1 MQKKFYI
8 KTYGCQMNVAD
19 SELVTGILE
28 DNGFAY
34 VDNVEEADIVL
45 LNTCSIREKAENT
58 LKSKIADLKK
68 YKKTKII
75 GVLGCMAERLGKE
88 ILQNF
93 DSVDFCIGPDEY
105 KNVPNA
111 INEAFEK
118 KRNIYTKLSL
128 TETYEE
134 CLPKRIYSNGVSSF
148 VSIMRGCNNMCA
160 YCVVPFTRGRERSR
174 SNVSI
179 LKEVRCLSEENY
191 REVTLLGQN
200 VNSYRFENVS
210 FANLLEQVAEIDPK
224 IRIRFTSSHPKDL
237 TRDIIETIAKH
248 KNICNYIHLPVQCGS
263 NEVLKRM
270 NRPYTREQYL
280 DRIAEIRDVIGEDC
294 GLSTDIMVGFC
305 GETEKDQEQTLDL
318 MEKVKFDLAYTFAYS
333 ERSGTRSAVEME
345 DDVKHETKIR
355 RLNEVIELQNK
366 HSLERN
372 RREVGKVL
380 EVLVEGNTKKSD
392 SQWQGRTDSNKMVI
406 LVGRDGM
413 NMKPG
418 MYVNVKIKDC
428 SSASLF
434 GDIE

>member
-1 MQKKFYI
+1 
-8 KTYGCQMNVAD
+8 
-19 SELVTGILE
+19 
-28 DNGFAY
+28 
-34 VDNVEEADIVL
+34 
-45 LNTCSIREKAENT
+45 
-58 LKSKIADLKK
+58 
-68 YKKTKII
+68 
-75 GVLGCMAERLGKE
+75 MAERLGKE

-174 SNVSI
+174 SNISI
-179 LKEVRCLSEENY
+179 LREVRCLSEENY

-200 VNSYRFENVS
+200 VNSYRFDNVS
-210 FANLLEQVAEIDPK
+210 FANLLEQVAEIDLK

-237 TRDIIETIAKH
+237 TRDIIEAIAKH

-280 DRIAEIRDVIGEDC
+280 DRIAEIRDLIGEDC

-406 LVGRDGM
+406 FEGRDGM

-418 MYVNVKIKDC
+418 MYVNVKIKDY

>member
-34 VDNVEEADIVL
+34 IDNVEDADIVL

-200 VNSYRFENVS
+200 VNSYRFDNVS

-224 IRIRFTSSHPKDL
+224 LRIRFTSSHPKDL
-237 TRDIIETIAKH
+237 TRDIIEAIAKH

-305 GETEKDQEQTLDL
+305 GETEKDQEQTLGL

-406 LVGRDGM
+406 FEGRDGM